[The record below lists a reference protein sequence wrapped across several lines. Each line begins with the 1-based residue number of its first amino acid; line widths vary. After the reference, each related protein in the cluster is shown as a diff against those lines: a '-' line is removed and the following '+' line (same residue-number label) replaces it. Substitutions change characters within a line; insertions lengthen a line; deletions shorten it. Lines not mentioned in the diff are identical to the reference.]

1 MDRYWRTLS
10 RRQFVQG
17 VGATSLAL
25 VAACAPSQ
33 QAAPPEAPGT
43 GPASAPPQT
52 TSGGTSEWVVAI
64 AEEPAALDPLTGTS
78 AVASIVAQM
87 HIFDPLVSFHGP
99 SFKLAPMVA
108 ESWKVVDDRTWDFTL
123 RKGVQFHNGDALTA
137 NDVKY
142 SLDLYKADT
151 GGRQVYAADVVGV
164 EPLDQYTVRLTT
176 TGPNPGLLANLAQLP
191 VLPRETRERI
201 GQEAF
206 DRQPVG
212 TGPYRLVEFVRGQRL
227 ALEAN
232 PGYWGG
238 QVTPTKLTLR
248 PVADPTTRVAEL
260 KSGGVQIIAAPP
272 IGQLK
277 DLDSGDTGL
286 LPVKGARTM
295 MHQFNSTTPPFDDV
309 RVRQAVNYAVDRA
322 AILNQ
327 VLEGHGELLHG
338 PFVSAWLGYDP
349 ALQPYPYDPAR
360 ARQLLTE
367 AGYPNGFETVF
378 NHSSGVFL
386 KDREIAEV
394 VASQLGQV
402 GIRVQL
408 VPTERAKLQ
417 EDWLNGTFRGITA
430 TAWGAA
436 ADPDPMIGWAFYKRK
451 GYKPDAQIDGL
462 IEQSRRTVDPEQRK
476 RVLQEF
482 SRYAH
487 EQAYWLFLHAQDEFY
502 ASRKGIP
509 WVPTPNGQ
517 SFANI
522 SYFLVAGR

>member
-1 MDRYWRTLS
+1 MAQLQT

-17 VGATSLAL
+17 VGAAGLAL
-25 VAACAPSQ
+25 VAACGPSQ
-33 QAAPPEAPGT
+33 PPAPRPEQGT
-43 GPASAPPQT
+43 GPASAEPQT
-52 TSGGTSEWVVAI
+52 TSAGPSEWVVAVS
-64 AEEPAALDPLTGTS
+64 EEAANLDPVSGTS

-87 HIFDPLVSFHGP
+87 HIFDPLVSFHGQ

-108 ESWKVVDDRTWDFTL
+108 EAWKLVDDRTWDFTI
-123 RKGVQFHNGDALTA
+123 RRGVQFHNGDALTA
-137 NDVKY
+137 TDVKY
-142 SLDLYKADT
+142 SLDLYKTDT
-151 GGRQVYAADVVGV
+151 GGRQTYMAEVTSI

-191 VLPRETRERI
+191 ILPREARQRV

-206 DRQPVG
+206 NEQPIG
-212 TGPYRLVEFVRGQRL
+212 TGPYRFVEFVRGQRL

-238 QVTPTKLTLR
+238 QVTPAKLTLR
-248 PVADPTTRVAEL
+248 PITDPATRVAEL
-260 KSGGVQIIAAPP
+260 KAGGAQIIAAPP
-272 IGQLK
+272 IAQLK
-277 DLDSGDTGL
+277 DLESGDTEV

-295 MHQFNSTTPPFDDV
+295 MHQFNTTTRPFDDV

-327 VLEGHGELLHG
+327 VLEAHGELLRG
-338 PFVSAWLGYDP
+338 PFASAWLGYDP
-349 ALQPYPYDPAR
+349 SLEPYPYDPAR
-360 ARQLLTE
+360 AQQLLAE
-367 AGYPNGFETVF
+367 AGYSNGFETVF
-378 NHSSGVFL
+378 NHSSGTFL

-394 VASQLGQV
+394 VASQLAQV

-408 VPTERAKLQ
+408 IPTERAKLQ
-417 EDWLNGTFRGITA
+417 EDWLNGTFRGITS

-436 ADPDPMIGWAFYKRK
+436 ADPDPMIGWSLYKRK
-451 GYKPDAQIDGL
+451 GHQPDDQLTSL
-462 IEQSRRTVDPEQRK
+462 IEQSRRTVDPAQRQ
-476 RVLQEF
+476 RALQELG
-482 SRYAH
+482 RYVH

-502 ASRKGIP
+502 ARRKGIP

-522 SYFLVAGR
+522 QYFLVAER